1 MYCRA
6 NIIFNQWKVTISQ
19 FLSFPSLLL
28 QYITVRFLSFNWST
42 QMQPVIM
49 HYSTLTAAPPHTI
62 LLQCP
67 LHLHLLQHPLDRNLL
82 LSRFFPLKIPPHLLV
97 YTVQIQQK
105 REERVPIVAVKHNH
119 SPNTQIHMR
128 TQESNN
134 NSFCFWWVGVQTLED
149 PLFSTI
155 DTVDNAGT
163 DFD

>member
-1 MYCRA
+1 MGLPLILYMYCRA

-49 HYSTLTAAPPHTI
+49 HYSTLTAALQHTI

-97 YTVQIQQK
+97 YRSNRNAKKEPQSLPSNTI
-105 REERVPIVAVKHNH
+105 AVRIRKLTCARRNLI
-119 SPNTQIHMR
+119 TI
-128 TQESNN
+128 
-134 NSFCFWWVGVQTLED
+134 
-149 PLFSTI
+149 LF
-155 DTVDNAGT
+155 V
-163 DFD
+163 FDGWEYKP